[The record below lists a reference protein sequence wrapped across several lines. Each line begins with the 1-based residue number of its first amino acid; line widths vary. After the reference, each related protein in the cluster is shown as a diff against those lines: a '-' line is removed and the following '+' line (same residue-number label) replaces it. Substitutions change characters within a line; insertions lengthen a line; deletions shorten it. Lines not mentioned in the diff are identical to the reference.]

1 MLMSIDII
9 IVLVL
14 RGAEMTRRLLVY
26 IGITVF
32 VWYFWLKHICYTVIF
47 ASKAVHLF
55 TGICWCNGSGDL
67 VINRGIFT

>member
-32 VWYFWLKHICYTVIF
+32 V
-47 ASKAVHLF
+47 
-55 TGICWCNGSGDL
+55 
-67 VINRGIFT
+67 